1 MLGVCKGGGKPVRA
15 PLFPGAL
22 PMTRAAFAVPAGRA
36 YEAVPAPRATS
47 RPGLLIASPGLRAGG
62 SPLRLARLAAGLTA
76 ADLARAV
83 HVARTTV
90 SVWERAQRGVARHY
104 WPALG
109 AALRLEPDEVA
120 ALFADYPPARLDCVR
135 LPSLA
140 RVRRAA
146 GLRQRTLAELVGVAP
161 TTLSMW
167 ECAAVPVSL
176 SVAHRLARLLGADLP
191 LLTSAPAAPG
201 PDPRPLRRLRLAAR
215 MSRREAAAQ
224 LGISVG
230 SLSRYEAG
238 ERRAPVAVLRRMA
251 AAYGRPVS
259 ELLQHGG
266 CQVLPLPPRRWRPE
280 QVPAALTALRIG
292 AGLSKVGLGR
302 LVRRSG
308 QAVAGWE
315 SGRCRPSS
323 ATCRRLETIYGLPAG
338 RLPY

>member
-1 MLGVCKGGGKPVRA
+1 
-15 PLFPGAL
+15 
-22 PMTRAAFAVPAGRA
+22 MTSAAFAVRA
-36 YEAVPAPRATS
+36 APEHDPAPIRVAAARPALVISPS
-47 RPGLLIASPGLRAGG
+47 RNLFR
-62 SPLRLARLAAGLTA
+62 SPLTRARVAAGLSVGE
-76 ADLARAV
+76 LARAV

-109 AALRLEPDEVA
+109 SALGLAPEEVA
-120 ALFADYPPARLDCVR
+120 ALFVDYPPARLDGVR

-140 RVRRAA
+140 RVRRTA
-146 GLRQRTLAELVGVAP
+146 GVRQRPLAELIGVAP

-167 ECAAVPVSL
+167 ESAGVPVPL
-176 SVAHRLARLLGADLP
+176 SVASRIAQLLGVDLR

-238 ERRAPVAVLRRMA
+238 ERRTPIAVLRRMA
-251 AAYGRPVS
+251 AAYGRPLS

-266 CQVLPLPPRRWRPE
+266 CQVLPLPARVWRPD
-280 QVPAALTALRIG
+280 QVPAALTALRTG
-292 AGLSKVGLGR
+292 AGLSKVDLGR
-302 LVRRSG
+302 LVGRSG

-315 SGRCRPSS
+315 SGRSRPSA
-323 ATCRRLETIYGLPAG
+323 ATCRRLETIYGLPTG
-338 RLPY
+338 RLPH